1 MDDFSQTIIAAAQ
14 ARRAQSIAFL
24 GRLITAQRGGE
35 SAVQQCFID
44 HLTEVGCQ
52 VESLY
57 YAPAEVKM
65 QHEFATGEVAAT
77 EERCSLVARL
87 RGDGS
92 GRSLIFFGHPDGE
105 PVKNLER
112 WQHDP
117 YAATISEGRIY
128 GWGVADDLAGIA
140 IMAEAIHTIVASG
153 LRPRGDVL
161 AASTP
166 SKRHAR
172 GVAAVLQHGH
182 AGDGAIYLHP
192 AESGFGMQEIKA
204 ICGGQLHLRI
214 TVAGLA
220 PDTKEPGHTAFSH
233 LAVSALDKAMVIKA
247 ALDDLNSSRAARV
260 HHAGIE
266 RVVGRATNI
275 LVAHI
280 ACGDPLRFT
289 RVPTSCTL
297 GVSIS
302 FPPGE
307 SMEGVQREIQGCLD
321 ACSMQDSWLRDH
333 PPGIEWLAG
342 VTGAELPADSALF
355 VAVSSAVT
363 QVTGLTP
370 FVNAMHTSSDI
381 RVPMV
386 QKGIPTVGLGPLCGD
401 LSQNGGHDEW
411 VDVEDYLRAIAV
423 AADSALRWCG
433 AVRS

>member
-1 MDDFSQTIIAAAQ
+1 MNDFSQAIIAAAQ
-14 ARRAQSIAFL
+14 ARRDQSITFL
-24 GRLITAQRGGE
+24 GSLIKAQRGGE
-35 SAVQQCFID
+35 SVVQQCFAD
-44 HLTEVGCQ
+44 HLTEAGCQ
-52 VESLY
+52 VESLH
-57 YAPAEVKM
+57 YAPAEVRM
-65 QHEFATGEVAAT
+65 LHEFAKGEVAAA
-77 EERCSLVARL
+77 EKRCSLIARL
-87 RGDGS
+87 QGIGAD
-92 GRSLIFFGHPDGE
+92 RSLVFFGHPDGE
-105 PVKNLER
+105 PVMNIER

-117 YAATISEGRIY
+117 YAATIREGRMY

-153 LRPRGDVL
+153 FRPRGDVL

-172 GVAAVLQHGH
+172 GVAAVLQNGH
-182 AGDGAIYLHP
+182 SGDGAIYLHP

-204 ICGGQLHLRI
+204 ICSGQLHLRI
-214 TVAGLA
+214 TVSGEA

-233 LAVSALDKAMVIKA
+233 LATNALDKAMLVKT
-247 ALDDLNSSRAARV
+247 ALDELNNSRAARV

-266 RVVGRATNI
+266 SVVGRATNI
-275 LVAHI
+275 LISHV

-289 RVPTSCTL
+289 RVPTSCSL

-307 SMEGVQREIQGCLD
+307 SMERVQREIQDCL
-321 ACSMQDSWLRDH
+321 ASCALQDSWLRDH
-333 PPGIEWLAG
+333 PLGIEWLAG

-355 VAVSSAVT
+355 GAVSSAVT

-386 QKGIPTVGLGPLCGD
+386 QKGIPTVGFGPLCGD
-401 LSQNGGHDEW
+401 LSQNGSHDEW

>member
-1 MDDFSQTIIAAAQ
+1 
-14 ARRAQSIAFL
+14 
-24 GRLITAQRGGE
+24 
-35 SAVQQCFID
+35 
-44 HLTEVGCQ
+44 
-52 VESLY
+52 
-57 YAPAEVKM
+57 
-65 QHEFATGEVAAT
+65 
-77 EERCSLVARL
+77 
-87 RGDGS
+87 
-92 GRSLIFFGHPDGE
+92 
-105 PVKNLER
+105 VKNLER

-117 YAATISEGRIY
+117 YAATISEGRMY

-153 LRPRGDVL
+153 LRPQGDVL

-214 TVAGLA
+214 TVAGQA

-233 LAVSALDKAMVIKA
+233 LAVSALDKAMVLKA

-260 HHAGIE
+260 RHAGIE
-266 RVVGRATNI
+266 SVVGRATNI

-289 RVPTSCTL
+289 RVPTSCSM

-307 SMEGVQREIQGCLD
+307 SMEGVQREIQDCL
-321 ACSMQDSWLRDH
+321 ASCALQDSWLRDH

-355 VAVSSAVT
+355 GAVSSAVT

-386 QKGIPTVGLGPLCGD
+386 QKGIPTVGFGPLCGD
-401 LSQNGGHDEW
+401 LSQNGSHDEW

>member
-1 MDDFSQTIIAAAQ
+1 M
-14 ARRAQSIAFL
+14 
-24 GRLITAQRGGE
+24 
-35 SAVQQCFID
+35 
-44 HLTEVGCQ
+44 
-52 VESLY
+52 
-57 YAPAEVKM
+57 
-65 QHEFATGEVAAT
+65 
-77 EERCSLVARL
+77 
-87 RGDGS
+87 
-92 GRSLIFFGHPDGE
+92 
-105 PVKNLER
+105 NLER
-112 WQHDP
+112 WQNDP
-117 YAATISEGRIY
+117 YAATISEGRMY

-153 LRPRGDVL
+153 FRPRGDVL

-172 GVAAVLQHGH
+172 GVAAVLQNGH

-204 ICGGQLHLRI
+204 ICSGQLYLRI
-214 TVAGLA
+214 TVSGQA

-233 LAVSALDKAMVIKA
+233 LATSALDKAMLVKA
-247 ALDDLNSSRAARV
+247 ALDDLNNSRAARV

-266 RVVGRATNI
+266 SVVGRATNI
-275 LVAHI
+275 LVSHI

-289 RVPTSCTL
+289 RVPTSCSL

-307 SMEGVQREIQGCLD
+307 SMEGVQREIQDCL
-321 ACSMQDSWLRDH
+321 ASCALQDSWLRDH
-333 PPGIEWLAG
+333 PLGIEWLAG

-355 VAVSSAVT
+355 GAVSAAVT
-363 QVTGLTP
+363 HVTGLTP

-386 QKGIPTVGLGPLCGD
+386 QKGIPTVGFGPLCGD
-401 LSQNGGHDEW
+401 LSQNGSHDEW

-433 AVRS
+433 GVRS

>member
-1 MDDFSQTIIAAAQ
+1 MNDFSQTIIAAAQ

-24 GRLITAQRGGE
+24 GRLIKAQRGGE
-35 SAVQQCFID
+35 SAVQQCFAE
-44 HLTEVGCQ
+44 HLTEAGCH
-52 VESLY
+52 VESLH
-57 YAPAEVKM
+57 YAPTEVRM
-65 QHEFATGEVAAT
+65 QHEFATGEVAAS
-77 EERCSLVARL
+77 EERCSLIARL
-87 RGDGS
+87 RGEGA
-92 GRSLIFFGHPDGE
+92 GRSLVFFGHPDGE
-105 PVKNLER
+105 PVMNIER

-153 LRPRGDVL
+153 FRPRGDVL

-172 GVAAVLQHGH
+172 GVAAVLQNGH

-204 ICGGQLHLRI
+204 VCSDQLHLRI
-214 TVAGLA
+214 TVSGQA

-233 LAVSALDKAMVIKA
+233 LATNALDKAMLVKT
-247 ALDDLNSSRAARV
+247 ALDDLNNSRAARV

-266 RVVGRATNI
+266 SVVGRATNI
-275 LVAHI
+275 LVSHI
-280 ACGDPLRFT
+280 ACGDPRRFT
-289 RVPTSCTL
+289 RVPTSCSL

-307 SMEGVQREIQGCLD
+307 SMESVQREIQDCL
-321 ACSMQDSWLRDH
+321 ASCALQDSWLRDH
-333 PPGIEWLAG
+333 PLGIEWLAG

-355 VAVSSAVT
+355 GAVSSAVT
-363 QVTGLTP
+363 QVTGLKP

-386 QKGIPTVGLGPLCGD
+386 QKGIPTVGFGPLCGD
-401 LSQNGGHDEW
+401 LSQNGSHDEW

-423 AADSALRWCG
+423 AAVSALRWCG